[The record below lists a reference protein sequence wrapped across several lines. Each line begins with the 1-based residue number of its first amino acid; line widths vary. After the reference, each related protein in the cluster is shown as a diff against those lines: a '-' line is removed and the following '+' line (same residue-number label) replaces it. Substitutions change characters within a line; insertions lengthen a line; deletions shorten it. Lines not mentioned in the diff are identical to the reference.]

1 MTMQT
6 RQPVKRLYTGLV
18 GLSAEPTLTPVQ
30 NPTLTSAVINEDEL
44 RDRFGVEERSTKPKL
59 PDSYRK
65 FFGLEPDD
73 LIKFFDVQIG
83 SYPDLAQVDFVVPPS
98 MIQHR
103 LRRLQK
109 TINYANEIIKG
120 LSVGVMKVRRGKENV
135 LDKPTREKYKRE
147 EQVRLAR
154 CYATRAKYY
163 AAAKQEKYVEK
174 VWRIVEKPICFRD
187 VIDDCMVFTDVVETK
202 WVEHAD
208 GLWLDG
214 EFRNDVTDAIE
225 ILSHGQFDLD
235 GYKRVMKLG
244 FAALAELGETHAE
257 MQKAWKNLLH
267 WENAVI
273 AAAVAYHVIDLPFE
287 KCEFLGLTEYV
298 KDLNDQVEMEDFEQR
313 DFNPGELEVLEGR
326 ADGADDT
333 FYAGRMRIQSA
344 GFRYHANGKPTP
356 RTLSSFDKPTK
367 MTVKR

>member
-1 MTMQT
+1 
-6 RQPVKRLYTGLV
+6 
-18 GLSAEPTLTPVQ
+18 
-30 NPTLTSAVINEDEL
+30 VINEDEL
-44 RDRFGVEERSTKPKL
+44 RDRFGVEERGTRPKL

-65 FFGLEPDD
+65 FFELEPDD
-73 LIKFFDVQIG
+73 LIKLFDVQIG

-109 TINYANEIIKG
+109 TINYVNEIIKG
-120 LSVGVMKVRRGKENV
+120 LSVGAMKVRRGKENV

-147 EQVRLAR
+147 EQARLAR
-154 CYATRAKYY
+154 CYAKRAKYY
-163 AAAKQEKYVEK
+163 ADAKQEKYIEK
-174 VWRIVEKPICFRD
+174 IWRVVAKPIYFRD
-187 VIDDCMVFTDVVETK
+187 VVDECMLFENVEKRWFEHEDVWLDGKLHRDFTDVLELV
-202 WVEHAD
+202 
-208 GLWLDG
+208 
-214 EFRNDVTDAIE
+214 N
-225 ILSHGQFDLD
+225 HGQFDLE
-235 GYKRVMKLG
+235 GYKKVMTLG
-244 FAALAELGETHAE
+244 STALEELGETHEEAKE
-257 MQKAWKNLLH
+257 VWKNLLR

-273 AAAVAYHVIDLPFE
+273 AAAIAYHVIDLPLE
-287 KCEFLGLTEYV
+287 KCDFLGFTEYV

-313 DFNPGELEVLEGR
+313 DFNPGELEVLEGM

-367 MTVKR
+367 MTVKG